1 MTKDV
6 DFVALVDEDRWPSLL
21 AYASDHQL
29 EPRGDD
35 VLDFARITRVL
46 LMRHQPSSIEI
57 DVSLG
62 ALPFERELVERART
76 CEIEGVSFALATPED
91 IIVMKALAMRP
102 RDQAD
107 IEGILQSQSA
117 LDLERVRTTVA
128 EFSEALEAADLSSEL
143 ERIITRSRRA

>member
-1 MTKDV
+1 
-6 DFVALVDEDRWPSLL
+6 
-21 AYASDHQL
+21 
-29 EPRGDD
+29 
-35 VLDFARITRVL
+35 
-46 LMRHQPSSIEI
+46 MRHQPSSIEI